1 MVWDVFKRSFD
12 AWENATATLL
22 EHGLKSPIL
31 LEQLASMMTATLK
44 VKAAQENI
52 VAMMWE
58 AAGLAT
64 KRDQDRTLHALN
76 QLQSRLF
83 DLEERLSR
91 EK

>member
-1 MVWDVFKRSFD
+1 MVWDVFKKSFD
-12 AWENATATLL
+12 AWENATATML
-22 EHGLKSPIL
+22 EHGLKNPLL
-31 LEQLASMMTATLK
+31 LEQLAAMLTVTLK
-44 VKAAQENI
+44 VKAAQENML
-52 VAMMWE
+52 AMMWE
-58 AAGLAT
+58 SAGLAT